1 MKDIPELILTVDP
14 HLEWLATQA
23 RYPHHACQR
32 GLLLRLVVESDEAEP
47 LAEPAVVQ
55 NNCKTNNC

>member
-23 RYPHHACQR
+23 RYPHHAGQR
-32 GLLLRLVVESDEAEP
+32 SLLLRLVVKSDEAEP

-55 NNCKTNNC
+55 NN

>member
-23 RYPHHACQR
+23 RYPHHAGER

-47 LAEPAVVQ
+47 LAESTLVK
-55 NNCKTNNC
+55 NNWGGEVW